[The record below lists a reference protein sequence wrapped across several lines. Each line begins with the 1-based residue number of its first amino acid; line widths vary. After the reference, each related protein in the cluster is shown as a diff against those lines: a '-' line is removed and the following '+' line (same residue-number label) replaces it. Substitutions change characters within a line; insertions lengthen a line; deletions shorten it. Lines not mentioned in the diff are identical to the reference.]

1 MLGANPA
8 EGLTRKAFRKYETIM
23 KSQAAKVC
31 HMRAPNM

>member
-23 KSQAAKVC
+23 KSQVRAASTQKC
-31 HMRAPNM
+31 R